1 MVRVPKMLTLVN
13 RDRKKPKHYQY
24 KPLPTE
30 HHTRL
35 VKLLPGEGDAEICC
49 LMEFKTI
56 NDVEDT
62 YDAIS
67 YAWGDATNTVKI
79 QCNKRELEVTA
90 SLADA
95 LRAIRDPKQAKWI
108 WADAICINQK
118 DSTEKG
124 HQVTFMGKIYE
135 KAKEVFVWLG
145 KDDEGIAK
153 DCYDLIRDTV
163 QYLNDRMEDYD
174 NVMEIPYVDVCTTV
188 TTDSRRWA
196 NIPKLVSLPWFKR
209 LWVVQEAAL
218 AKSCSLVWGNQILT
232 ISDLFEIALWASWR
246 TDLFTGKTLSTG
258 FLVDLFIFAHC
269 TYENDR
275 TWRTK
280 HVLIKEQQSAV
291 RGWEWSFLHV
301 LNAGRALRVTN
312 DVDRIFAFLGNPQA
326 LRDLGGASSTKL
338 LVEPDYNKSVDKV
351 YFDAACSFL
360 KDPKLAPGVLL
371 MVAHKSNGKIK
382 AKDFPSWVPRWDNGF
397 RHSALG
403 DPDHWYRAGGKE
415 KFEVLVNGQEKS
427 LSLKGVIFDRITWIS
442 DQISEENMGFNTDE
456 WDDDLIKAQEP
467 YFDRLWKNALEHIN
481 SSREFPITDIEKLE
495 AEFCIALNL
504 GYPAAVEP
512 SEAKIRRAL
521 ADLPAYREVTRT
533 LAKSN
538 RAGNVLLQLDPRDIE
553 RALRFYNKF
562 YYVYPRRL
570 AITASGRFGMVA
582 WFCKPGDV
590 CFVSPGLALPVLLR
604 PRDGQRYNF
613 VGDSFINGAMS
624 GQIIKGIEEGKYTEE
639 TVIIK

>member
-188 TTDSRRWA
+188 TTDSRRW
-196 NIPKLVSLPWFKR
+196 
-209 LWVVQEAAL
+209 
-218 AKSCSLVWGNQILT
+218 
-232 ISDLFEIALWASWR
+232 
-246 TDLFTGKTLSTG
+246 
-258 FLVDLFIFAHC
+258 
-269 TYENDR
+269 EN
-275 TWRTK
+275 
-280 HVLIKEQQSAV
+280 
-291 RGWEWSFLHV
+291 
-301 LNAGRALRVTN
+301 GRH
-312 DVDRIFAFLGNPQA
+312 G
-326 LRDLGGASSTKL
+326 
-338 LVEPDYNKSVDKV
+338 
-351 YFDAACSFL
+351 
-360 KDPKLAPGVLL
+360 
-371 MVAHKSNGKIK
+371 
-382 AKDFPSWVPRWDNGF
+382 
-397 RHSALG
+397 
-403 DPDHWYRAGGKE
+403 
-415 KFEVLVNGQEKS
+415 
-427 LSLKGVIFDRITWIS
+427 
-442 DQISEENMGFNTDE
+442 
-456 WDDDLIKAQEP
+456 
-467 YFDRLWKNALEHIN
+467 
-481 SSREFPITDIEKLE
+481 
-495 AEFCIALNL
+495 
-504 GYPAAVEP
+504 
-512 SEAKIRRAL
+512 
-521 ADLPAYREVTRT
+521 
-533 LAKSN
+533 
-538 RAGNVLLQLDPRDIE
+538 
-553 RALRFYNKF
+553 
-562 YYVYPRRL
+562 
-570 AITASGRFGMVA
+570 
-582 WFCKPGDV
+582 
-590 CFVSPGLALPVLLR
+590 
-604 PRDGQRYNF
+604 
-613 VGDSFINGAMS
+613 
-624 GQIIKGIEEGKYTEE
+624 
-639 TVIIK
+639 